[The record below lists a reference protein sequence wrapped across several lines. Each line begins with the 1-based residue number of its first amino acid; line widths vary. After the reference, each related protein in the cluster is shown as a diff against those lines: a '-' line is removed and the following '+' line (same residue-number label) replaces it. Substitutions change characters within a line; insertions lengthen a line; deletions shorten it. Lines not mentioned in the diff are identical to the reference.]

1 MYTLH
6 FLSSAKKE
14 FKKLDS
20 VAQKSIKEKLIL
32 LVENPEILKNNIKAL
47 KGEYRGKF
55 RLRINQYRVVFQ
67 VKDEELIIIVIR
79 VGHRKEVYWD
89 I

>member
-1 MYTLH
+1 MYSLN
-6 FLSSAKKE
+6 FLNSAKKE

-47 KGEYRGKF
+47 KGEYKGKF

-67 VKDEELIIIVIR
+67 VKDEELIIIVVR
-79 VGHRKEVYWD
+79 VGHRKEVC
-89 I
+89 

>member
-1 MYTLH
+1 MYSLL

-20 VAQKSIKEKLIL
+20 SAQKLIKKKLIVL
-32 LVENPEILKNNIKAL
+32 AENPELVKNNIKSL

-55 RLRINQYRVVFQ
+55 RLRVHQYRIIFQ
-67 VKDEELIIIVIR
+67 IKDDELIITILR
-79 VGHRKEVYWD
+79 VGHRKEIY
-89 I
+89 

>member
-20 VAQKSIKEKLIL
+20 VVQKSIKEKLVL
-32 LVENPEILKNNIKAL
+32 LTTNPDILKNNIKAL
-47 KGEYRGKF
+47 NGEYKGKF
-55 RLRINQYRVVFQ
+55 RLRIKQYRVVFQ
-67 VKDEELIIIVIR
+67 VKDEELIIIVVR
-79 VGHRKEVYWD
+79 VGHRKEVY
-89 I
+89 